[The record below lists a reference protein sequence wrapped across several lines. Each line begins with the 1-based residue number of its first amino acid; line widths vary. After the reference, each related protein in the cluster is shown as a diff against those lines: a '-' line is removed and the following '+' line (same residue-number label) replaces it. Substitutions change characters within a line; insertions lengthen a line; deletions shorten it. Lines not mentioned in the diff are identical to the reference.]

1 VAEAFFKIGIQ
12 CAYIQPS
19 STGSTAV
26 SRGKVSLT
34 RTAESALQPPS
45 EPRGYLPEGSDEGS
59 HADVDWVKYPRCDLV
74 TETHTI
80 MRNLIGK
87 VAIVTGG
94 GSGIGRAVAKRYAQL
109 GASVVVSDVDEAGI
123 GGAIAPTADYDIDE
137 WQRVIDVNLSGV
149 FYGMKYQI
157 PRMLEN
163 GGGAIVNMASI
174 LGAVG
179 FANSAAYTASKHG
192 LVGLTKATALEYGI
206 RGIRVNVVGPAFIDT
221 PLLKNLDEEMLDSVA
236 SLHPIGRIGR
246 PMEVAEL
253 VAFLSSDEA
262 SFLTGAYYP
271 VDGGY
276 LAQ

>member
-1 VAEAFFKIGIQ
+1 M
-12 CAYIQPS
+12 
-19 STGSTAV
+19 
-26 SRGKVSLT
+26 
-34 RTAESALQPPS
+34 
-45 EPRGYLPEGSDEGS
+45 S
-59 HADVDWVKYPRCDLV
+59 HADVDWIKYPRGGLD
-74 TETHTI
+74 TSIHTI
-80 MRNLIGK
+80 MRNLTGK

-94 GSGIGRAVAKRYAQL
+94 GSGIGRAVAQRYAQL
-109 GASVVVSDVDEAGI
+109 GASVVVSDVDEAGGQETVERLLDGGGRAIFHRADVSVAHECRVLTEAAVAEFGRLDIACNNAGI

-157 PRMLEN
+157 PRMLEH

-206 RGIRVNVVGPAFIDT
+206 RGIRVNVVGPAFINT